1 MKRGTDG
8 KEGDVVICRRDVR
21 MGGRDGRNRQ
31 IMMKERG
38 RIGGGMVAIGERRGA
53 QAVLMDSRDTQLW
66 VRAPLKDRQVGK

>member
-1 MKRGTDG
+1 MRRGTDG

-38 RIGGGMVAIGERRGA
+38 RIGGG
-53 QAVLMDSRDTQLW
+53 
-66 VRAPLKDRQVGK
+66 